1 MASLPYI
8 KISNVFNPND
18 YGVETDS
25 LTLGEADLRYIRQ
38 GGPANVSSLL
48 INNAPVDFSAISGV
62 VAGTA
67 ANNKALILGASGEIG
82 TISSL
87 TAASITGT
95 LQTGAQGN
103 ITSLGTLSGLTIGGN
118 LTFTGALRTVS
129 GLSSLTATNVYGT
142 LQTASQTG
150 ITAIGSLSSLTVSG
164 SANLGSIQIAGTEII
179 TNGRNI
185 YNVGNITCSGTVN
198 AFNGYQVNGSTFAD
212 ASRNVF
218 GASIIADYAQL
229 AKTAGSTFSS
239 SLRSNQYN
247 LALSNASDAS
257 ATFSGLAFHINTQDL
272 SAATPSA
279 CITSERDSAT
289 ANDGADISFYTKG
302 SAGLTTALTKRMMIS
317 KEGLVSIGSLY
328 NGDGILNVLTEGSAT
343 MRFGAA
349 ITYRDC
355 FSMSYYHNG
364 PNNDLS
370 RLSFSTYGVNSTLSI
385 QHRRRV
391 GVNSDA
397 PESTVHVITS
407 SPALFGSWER
417 VQEWW
422 NDNATPIK
430 AGLMIYNENGGSN
443 ANGISFGTYTNDPI
457 NFFVNGSNGMTF
469 NTSKRLN
476 IDRTSGPEATVH
488 SGGMVWAD
496 EYFHSKQN
504 VDGKA
509 VYRTNWSQSNFL
521 AWGTDATTGAMRL
534 GICGSTF
541 NWVSYVPV
549 RGGAYTNASDRR
561 IKRDIIDIPY
571 GLSEVLRMQPRKF
584 AMRNDQSQHVGFI
597 AQEMLDIIPECVSG
611 VESSND
617 ELNEQGEPINPMGV
631 DLASLTAVLC
641 KAIQEQQQQIEIFS
655 ARLKRAGIA

>member
-1 MASLPYI
+1 MSSLPYSQ
-8 KISNVFNPND
+8 ISNVFNPAD
-18 YGVETDS
+18 FTIVEGAITF
-25 LTLGEADLRYIRQ
+25 EAADLRYIRQ
-38 GGPANVSSLL
+38 GGPANVSSLM
-48 INNAPVDFSAISGV
+48 INSQAVDFSSISGV
-62 VAGTA
+62 TPGTA
-67 ANNKALILGASGEIG
+67 ANNKALVLGPSGEIG
-82 TISSL
+82 TIASL
-87 TAASITGT
+87 TATNIYGT

-118 LTFTGALRTVS
+118 LTFTGVS
-129 GLSSLTATNVYGT
+129 RSITGLSSITATSITGT

-150 ITAIGSLSSLTVSG
+150 ITALGTLSSLTVSG
-164 SANLGSIQIAGTEII
+164 SSNLGSIQIAGTEII

-185 YNVGNITCSGTVN
+185 YNVGNITCSGVVN
-198 AFNGYQVNGSTFAD
+198 AFGGYQVNGSTFAD
-212 ASRNVF
+212 SSRNVF

-229 AKTAGSTFSS
+229 AKTAGSTFST

-247 LALSNASDAS
+247 LALSNASNAS

-279 CITSERDSAT
+279 CITAEKDSAT
-289 ANDGADISFYTKG
+289 ANEGADISFYTKG
-302 SAGLTTALTKRMMIS
+302 TAGLTTALTKRMMVS
-317 KEGLVSIGSLY
+317 KEGLLSIGSLY

-355 FSMSYYHNG
+355 FSMSYFHNG

-391 GVNSDA
+391 GINTDA
-397 PESTVHVITS
+397 PESTLHVITS

-422 NDNATPIK
+422 NDSATPIK
-430 AGLMIYNENGGSN
+430 AGLIIYNENGGSN
-443 ANGISFGTYTNDPI
+443 LNGISFGTYTNDPI

-476 IDRTSGPEATVH
+476 INRSSGPEATVH
-488 SGGMVWAD
+488 AGGMIWAD
-496 EYFHSKQN
+496 ELFHSKQN
-504 VDGKA
+504 VDGKC
-509 VYRTNWSQSNFL
+509 VYRSNWSQSNFL
-521 AWGTDATTGAMRL
+521 GWGTDATVGAMRL
-534 GICGSTF
+534 GICDASF
-541 NWVSYVPV
+541 NWVSYIPV

-561 IKRDIIDIPY
+561 IKRDIVDIPY
-571 GLSEVLRMQPRKF
+571 GLNEVLLMKPRKYTL
-584 AMRNDQSQHVGFI
+584 RHDSSNNIGFI
-597 AQEMLDIIPECVSG
+597 AQEMLSLIPECVSG
-611 VESSND
+611 VESPDDDLND
-617 ELNEQGEPINPMGV
+617 QGEPINPMGI

-641 KAIQEQQQQIEIFS
+641 KAIQE
-655 ARLKRAGIA
+655 LKAEVSELTNKINALQ